1 MSDPITIYGHPVS
14 PFVRKALI
22 ALEVKGLKPSE
33 IIPITPF
40 LTPEALDG
48 VNPLKRIPVF
58 VQGDLTLPDSTV
70 IAEYLDDTFEGEDL
84 YPIDPVRKAKA
95 RWFEEYAD
103 THVSVYFLF
112 HYAFEKLL
120 KGPLLKQDTD
130 EEKVAHA
137 ETKMMPEILDYLEDN
152 LSGAGFLLGDTPY
165 MPDFAIGFFLQNA
178 MFAGWQV
185 DEEKW
190 PKVASFLT
198 SLMQHTAYAKVAKF
212 GIDMLAARGDTA
224 KEILASYMR
233 D

>member
-1 MSDPITIYGHPVS
+1 MSDTITIYGHPVS

-22 ALEVKGLKPSE
+22 AMELKGLKPSE

-48 VNPLKRIPVF
+48 VNPLRRIPVF
-58 VQGDLTLPDSTV
+58 VQGELTLPDSTI
-70 IAEYLDDTFEGEDL
+70 IAEYLDDAFDGDRL
-84 YPIDPVRKAKA
+84 YPSDPVLRAKA

-103 THVSVYFLF
+103 THIAVHFVLNYF
-112 HYAFEKLL
+112 FEKLL
-120 KGPLLKQDTD
+120 KGPLLKQDMD
-130 EEKVAHA
+130 EEKVAHV

-152 LSGAGFLLGDTPY
+152 LSGDGFLLGDTPY

-190 PKVASFLT
+190 PKVASFLS
-198 SLMQHTAYAKVAKF
+198 SLMQHSAYAKVAKF
-212 GIDMLAARGDTA
+212 GMDMLAARGDAA
-224 KEILASYMR
+224 KEVLSSYMAS
-233 D
+233 